1 MEPTAA
7 LRPPP
12 APACAR
18 APAVLR
24 ALGLCFLSLLCTLF
38 PPFLSSIVQPLLCT
52 AFCFWISSLHRECT
66 HKVLNKWLLDQEGA
80 LLWGEDLRQIQ
91 PGPAGI
97 RGEAG
102 ALPPVQPSP
111 WNAVACLSSED
122 GVGWGSRIRSSMD
135 QFPSPAG
142 NLGSIT
148 MESAPTSFRGC
159 DGGGA
164 SA

>member
-18 APAVLR
+18 APALLW
-24 ALGLCFLSLLCTLF
+24 ALGLCFLSLLCPQF
-38 PPFLSSIVQPLLCT
+38 SPFLFSFVQPLLCT
-52 AFCFWISSLHRECT
+52 AFCFWISSLDRACT

-91 PGPAGI
+91 LGPAGI
-97 RGEAG
+97 RGEVG
-102 ALPPVQPSP
+102 ALPPVQPNP

-122 GVGWGSRIRSSMD
+122 RVGWGSRVRSSTD
-135 QFPSPAG
+135 QFPSRAG

-148 MESAPTSFRGC
+148 TESPPTSFRVC
-159 DGGGA
+159 DEGGA